1 MQCFPLPNQKNKL
14 MTHFKGT
21 VMVLTLTVYLFFIRE
36 CTAYQF
42 ERLNTAVGARYRHNS
57 QLSPNSRFSHLP
69 VNRRTTC
76 IKGTENEEVDNSYF
90 QQLGF
95 RRIVREKKE
104 STFIGPNDAENQSV
118 AGLLKYFV
126 PGFVALWAAG
136 YGAVFLA
143 EISGNGL
150 GDTGGFIGAGLAVFL
165 LLALVGAAGYEVF
178 KPLPSENT
186 L

>member
-1 MQCFPLPNQKNKL
+1 MQCFHLPN
-14 MTHFKGT
+14 HYKGT
-21 VMVLTLTVYLFFIRE
+21 LILLTLTIYLCFISE

-42 ERLNTAVGARYRHNS
+42 ERHNIAVGARYRHKRH
-57 QLSPNSRFSHLP
+57 LLPNSRFSQLP
-69 VNRRTTC
+69 VNRRTTRR
-76 IKGTENEEVDNSYF
+76 KGTENEEVDNCYF

-95 RRIVREKKE
+95 RRIVREKNE
-104 STFIGPNDAENQSV
+104 STFIGPNDTENQSV

-126 PGFVALWAAG
+126 PGFVAIWAAG

-150 GDTGGFIGAGLAVFL
+150 GDNGGFIGAGLAVFL
-165 LLALVGAAGYEVF
+165 LMALVGAAGYEVF

>member
-1 MQCFPLPNQKNKL
+1 MMMLI
-14 MTHFKGT
+14 
-21 VMVLTLTVYLFFIRE
+21 LTVSLCLFRE
-36 CTAYQF
+36 CTAYQLVP
-42 ERLNTAVGARYRHNS
+42 LNNVVGARYRHKS
-57 QLSPNSRFSHLP
+57 RNSRFSHLP
-69 VNRRTTC
+69 VNRKSTC
-76 IKGTENEEVDNSYF
+76 RRGTENEQVDNSYF

-95 RRIVREKKE
+95 RRIVKEKKE
-104 STFIGPNDAENQSV
+104 STIIGPNDSESQSV
-118 AGLLKYFV
+118 AGLLKYFI

-136 YGAVFLA
+136 YGAIFLA

-150 GDTGGFIGAGLAVFL
+150 GDKGGFIGAGLAVFL